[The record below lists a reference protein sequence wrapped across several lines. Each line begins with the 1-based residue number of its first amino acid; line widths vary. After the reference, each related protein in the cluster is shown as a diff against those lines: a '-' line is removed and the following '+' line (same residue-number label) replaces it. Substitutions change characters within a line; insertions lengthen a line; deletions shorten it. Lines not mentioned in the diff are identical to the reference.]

1 MGNGPLKG
9 GAGRTQGC
17 HRLLPFPQTHCE
29 VVSSLSLGWGEGHP
43 LGPGPQDPTSWL
55 LPLRGTSGTG
65 AGGVRGCGA
74 PQGARR
80 GADTDVL
87 GQPSRPPGVMSPLRP
102 PCLLP
107 QPGSRQSVVSL
118 SGCTRL
124 TPVLPQPFLTPKEQ
138 TSDLGWQNLI
148 SASRVCLS
156 YVLILATWARTGD
169 CLTPNSGGHGGW
181 WGDGR
186 SCSLTIT
193 QPRSLPGKLDG
204 SEPAVLFLLSAVRQ
218 ESGGAGSGP
227 AGAGGLW
234 EKFCK

>member
-1 MGNGPLKG
+1 MGGILWD
-9 GAGRTQGC
+9 
-17 HRLLPFPQTHCE
+17 L
-29 VVSSLSLGWGEGHP
+29 V
-43 LGPGPQDPTSWL
+43 PQDPTSWL
-55 LPLRGTSGTG
+55 LPLRGMSGTG

-107 QPGSRQSVVSL
+107 QPGSRQPVVSL

-124 TPVLPQPFLTPKEQ
+124 TPVLLQPFLTPKEQ

-156 YVLILATWARTGD
+156 YVLILATWARPGD

-186 SCSLTIT
+186 PCSLTIT
-193 QPRSLPGKLDG
+193 RPRSLPGQAGWVRTSSSFPSFYG
-204 SEPAVLFLLSAVRQ
+204 SPRVQGCR
-218 ESGGAGSGP
+218 
-227 AGAGGLW
+227 LW
-234 EKFCK
+234 ASRCWRLVGEILQVDAED